1 MSFTMRTPV
10 LAGLIGALIFFVPL
24 GLVITLLLVLLTAA
38 ITDSFFARN
47 SPTGTR
53 SLGALARGVATPL
66 HVTIAA
72 PNASK
77 VLVRQP
83 LPPDFASD
91 TPTVA
96 RDSLAT
102 SLTPL
107 RRGRHTLPAVSAQC
121 DGPLRLGRWIHTVG
135 KPVEVDVY
143 PDLPAAHRLARAV
156 KRGEFRPTGQ
166 RQRGPLGLGTEFE
179 SVRDYR
185 PDDDV
190 RQINWRASA
199 RLGRAMSNNLRVEQ
213 DRDLLVAVDRG
224 RLMGSPIGTVTRLDI
239 ALDSLCALV
248 LSADELGDR
257 SGLVTY
263 DDRVHDLVRAARRC
277 SSTIIN
283 RTFATDASTVDSDH
297 ALALRTF
304 GSHRS
309 SLLVIFTDF
318 FDLNSAAG
326 LLEALPLVT
335 RRHEVIVALVDD
347 TEIETALGALRPEV
361 RQVAQHVR
369 NTRDEAISAVRA
381 AGAQVIHGRPEGLA
395 HACVE
400 NYVAARS
407 RPKIHTRAQ

>member
-1 MSFTMRTPV
+1 MRTPV
-10 LAGLIGALIFFVPL
+10 LAGVIGALVFFLPL
-24 GLVITLLLVLLTAA
+24 GLVITLLLVLLVAA

-53 SLGALARGVATPL
+53 SLGALARGVPTQL
-66 HVTIAA
+66 NVSISA
-72 PNASK
+72 PSAST

-83 LPPDFASD
+83 LPPDFVAD
-91 TPTVA
+91 TQTIA
-96 RDSLAT
+96 TDSLAT
-102 SLTPL
+102 TLTPL

-135 KPVEVDVY
+135 RPVEVDVY

-224 RLMGSPIGTVTRLDI
+224 RLMGSPIGTVTRLDV

-263 DDRVHDLVRAARRC
+263 DDRVHEVVRAARRC
-277 SSTIIN
+277 SSTIIS

-297 ALALRTF
+297 ALALRNF
-304 GSHRS
+304 VSHRS
-309 SLLVIFTDF
+309 SLLFIFTDF

-326 LLEALPLVT
+326 LIEALPVVS
-335 RRHEVIVALVDD
+335 RRHEVVVALTDD
-347 TEIETALGALRPEV
+347 SELISALDSDRSEV
-361 RQVAQHVR
+361 RQVAEKVREAREEAIHAVR
-369 NTRDEAISAVRA
+369 N
-381 AGAQVIHGRPEGLA
+381 AGAQVVHALPDRLA
-395 HACVE
+395 HVCIE
-400 NYVAARS
+400 RYVVARS
-407 RPKIHTRAQ
+407 RPRMNTRAQ